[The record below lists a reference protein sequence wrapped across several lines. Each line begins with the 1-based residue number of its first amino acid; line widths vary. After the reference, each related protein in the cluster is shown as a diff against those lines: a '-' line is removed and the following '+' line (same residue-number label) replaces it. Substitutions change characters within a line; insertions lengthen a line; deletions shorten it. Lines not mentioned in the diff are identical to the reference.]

1 MLIRLMNEL
10 RLLCAFP
17 IGSPSS
23 LDNCDHRL
31 LTSQG
36 CTESGY
42 PVKFIGNGVYI
53 LCRKRCFIYESGAQN
68 FILSRAHSTRV
79 ADGAHQTPPSLHR
92 FNRMSLRGT
101 EACVLA

>member
-17 IGSPSS
+17 IGSPSL

-36 CTESGY
+36 CTDSGH
-42 PVKFIGNGVYI
+42 PVKFIGYGFYI
-53 LCRKRCFIYESGAQN
+53 LCMKRRFVYESDAQN
-68 FILSRAHSTRV
+68 LILT
-79 ADGAHQTPPSLHR
+79 T
-92 FNRMSLRGT
+92 T
-101 EACVLA
+101 CT